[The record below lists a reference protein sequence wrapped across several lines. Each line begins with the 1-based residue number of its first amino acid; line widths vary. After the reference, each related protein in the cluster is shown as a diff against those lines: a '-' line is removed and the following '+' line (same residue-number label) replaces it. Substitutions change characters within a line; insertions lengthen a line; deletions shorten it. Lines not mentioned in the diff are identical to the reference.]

1 MATSITDVCINCGVC
16 ESECPNQA
24 IFEGPLRFEIDPAR
38 CTECVGF
45 HDEEQCAA
53 VCPVNC
59 CIPDPERAETEAQL
73 FERAVALHPE
83 QAGYFELTAG
93 TSRFRARRRA
103 AGAV

>member
-1 MATSITDVCINCGVC
+1 MATTITDACINCGVC

-24 IFEGPLRFEIDPAR
+24 ISEGAVRYEIDPAR

-59 CIPDPERAETEAQL
+59 CIPDTERVESEAEL
-73 FERAVALHPE
+73 FQRAVGLHPE
-83 QAGYFELTAG
+83 QADYFELTAG
-93 TSRFRARRRA
+93 TSRFRSQSRH
-103 AGAV
+103 AGSV